1 MMKILGVRKRKE
13 TLLIMAAICSLVAI
27 MICIICDFFISK
39 QLDWSVIVMLSVI
52 VAWLFVP
59 VTIGKKASVRN
70 SLLVASF
77 LCVPYLV
84 ALSVILKEQAVMILG
99 GAIAVFTCLMV
110 WLFYFISL
118 KLKGQP
124 LLMIGT
130 IFLLSIPFII
140 GIVWLHDSYFHRVSN
155 PKEYSLSLSI
165 SFLLAAGCFL
175 LNMLKK
181 FSYR

>member
-13 TLLIMAAICSLVAI
+13 RLLIMAAVSSLVAI
-27 MICIICDFFISK
+27 MTCIICDFFISK
-39 QLDWSVIVMLSVI
+39 QLDWSVIVVLSVI

-59 VTIGKKASVRN
+59 VTIGSKASVRN

-77 LCVPYLV
+77 LCIPYLV
-84 ALSVILKEQAVMILG
+84 ALSKILKEQAVMILG
-99 GAIAVFTCLMV
+99 GAIALFTCLMV
-110 WLFYFISL
+110 WLFYFISFQ
-118 KLKGQP
+118 LKGQP
-124 LLMIGT
+124 LLILGT
-130 IFLLSIPFII
+130 IFLLSIPLIL
-140 GIVWLHDSYFHRVSN
+140 GIVSLYDSYFQQVSS

-181 FSYR
+181 FSYK